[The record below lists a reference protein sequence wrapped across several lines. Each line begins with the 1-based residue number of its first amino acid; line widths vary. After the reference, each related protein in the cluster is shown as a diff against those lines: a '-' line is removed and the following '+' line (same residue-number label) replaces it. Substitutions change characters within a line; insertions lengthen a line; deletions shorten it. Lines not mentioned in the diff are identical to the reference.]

1 MVFVVDGTTEE
12 DADGNVTAAVEV
24 GGVVTVMVDEV
35 EVDGAA
41 DADAD
46 NEVKVVG
53 RVGIEAAVV
62 ATVSMMLLSV
72 VETGVVVTAA
82 GVAGLPPCGQM
93 HHAAQMAPHSTNT
106 AAVADNHRIGRCL
119 GVGMTRFSV
128 SVVIQRGQKRAFD
141 TNVAPQCGHVFIP
154 VLPQRF

>member
-1 MVFVVDGTTEE
+1 M
-12 DADGNVTAAVEV
+12 TAAVA
-24 GGVVTVMVDEV
+24 VVVVEAVMVDEV

-46 NEVKVVG
+46 NEVKVGG

-62 ATVSMMLLSV
+62 ATVPMMLLSV
-72 VETGVVVTAA
+72 VETGVVVTTAGAA
-82 GVAGLPPCGQM
+82 ESPPCGQVR
-93 HHAAQMAPHSTNT
+93 HTAHTATHNT
-106 AAVADNHRIGRCL
+106 KTATVTDSHRIGRCF

-128 SVVIQRGQKRAFD
+128 SVVIQRGQKRAAGA
-141 TNVAPQCGHVFIP
+141 NVAPQCGHVFIP